1 MTEFSGFQIH
11 ISCFPVYPEHDGNES
26 SSNAG
31 LCEGWPRQ
39 GKERFRWKRHMISS
53 SKVQNHPW
61 SKPLGIALKVT
72 GEMCSLAGDAGIP
85 VIGANFYFVGKSS

>member
-1 MTEFSGFQIH
+1 
-11 ISCFPVYPEHDGNES
+11 
-26 SSNAG
+26 
-31 LCEGWPRQ
+31 
-39 GKERFRWKRHMISS
+39 MISS

-85 VIGANFYFVGKSS
+85 VIGANFYFVGKSSQHCVSTLPRGQVALKFELPKTQVVQ